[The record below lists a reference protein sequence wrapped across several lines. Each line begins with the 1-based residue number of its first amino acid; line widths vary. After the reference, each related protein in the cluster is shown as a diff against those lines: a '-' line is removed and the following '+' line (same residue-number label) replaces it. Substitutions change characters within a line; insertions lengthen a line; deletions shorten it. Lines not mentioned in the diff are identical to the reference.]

1 MVTVRHYQKKDFRYV
16 QDICL
21 ATSWLPKDR
30 AHINRAIVCS
40 MYCDYYLD
48 FEPEY
53 CFVAVNEQDIPIGY
67 ILCAV
72 DLDTYHEQMTENY
85 LPVVRKISGSDY
97 FRFAAEVKLE
107 QRYIKQGYTSHL
119 HIDILEDYQRQGVGT
134 ALLEALTNKLKESFV
149 EGVYLV
155 CDIKNKAACA
165 FYEKRGFEDIDYFAT
180 CAVYAKKLF
189 DEDEV
194 ACATEPSENVE
205 EDE

>member
-1 MVTVRHYQKKDFRYV
+1 MITVRPYQKKDFRYV

-21 ATSWLPKDR
+21 ATSWLAKDPCP
-30 AHINRAIVCS
+30 ANRAIVCS

-53 CFVAVNEQDIPIGY
+53 CFVAVDEQDIPVGY

-72 DLDTYHEQMTENY
+72 DLDTYHEQMNENY
-85 LPVVRKISGSDY
+85 LPLVRKVSGSDY

-119 HIDILEDYQRQGVGT
+119 HIDILEEYQRQGVGT
-134 ALLEALTNKLKESFV
+134 ALLEALTNKLKENFV
-149 EGVYLV
+149 EGLYLV
-155 CDIKNKAACA
+155 CGVKNKAACE

-180 CAVYAKKLF
+180 CVVYAKKLF
-189 DEDEV
+189 EADEV
-194 ACATEPSENVE
+194 ACTNELFE
-205 EDE
+205 EEEADD